1 MALVWAFLMLAGIAA
16 MALGGSPDRITT
28 TLITQAKSGLQATF
42 DLLAVVI
49 LWLGISRIAERTG
62 LLTGVARLLS
72 PLLRRLFPGL
82 PQDHP
87 ALAPIAINL
96 TANFLGLSN
105 AATPF
110 GLQAM
115 RELGKSSPTPGRITP
130 AMTTFLVLNSACV
143 TAIPATAIALRAATG
158 AAQPAAIAFPAALA
172 SLAATATVLTIDILW
187 RRLEQGTGQLR
198 GKPGPDHRRTGPA
211 VPRTLPSPAGRRQAR

>member
-1 MALVWAFLMLAGIAA
+1 MKEETSVALVWAFLMLAGIVA
-16 MALGGSPDRITT
+16 MAFGGSPDRITT
-28 TLITQAKSGLQATF
+28 TLLTQARHGIEASF

-49 LWLGISRIAERTG
+49 LWLGISRIAERAG
-62 LLTGVARLLS
+62 LLPAVARFLS
-72 PLLRRLFPGL
+72 PLLRRLFPSL
-82 PQDHP
+82 PADHP

-115 RELGKSSPTPGRITP
+115 RELGKTSPDPGRITP

-158 AAQPAAIAFPAALA
+158 AAEPAAIAFPATLA
-172 SLAATATVLTIDILW
+172 SLAASTAVVILDVLW
-187 RRLEQGTGQLR
+187 RRLDRIRIRTTPARPVPTRRAVAGG
-198 GKPGPDHRRTGPA
+198 RRT
-211 VPRTLPSPAGRRQAR
+211 R

>member
-1 MALVWAFLMLAGIAA
+1 MKEETSVALVWAFLMLAGIVA
-16 MALGGSPDRITT
+16 MAFGGSPDRITT
-28 TLITQAKSGLQATF
+28 TLLTQARHGIEASF

-49 LWLGISRIAERTG
+49 LWLGISRIAERAG
-62 LLTGVARLLS
+62 LLPAVARFLS
-72 PLLRRLFPGL
+72 PLLRRLFPSL
-82 PQDHP
+82 PADHP

-96 TANFLGLSN
+96 TANFLGLNN

-115 RELGKSSPTPGRITP
+115 RELGKTSPDPGRITP

-158 AAQPAAIAFPAALA
+158 AAEPAAIAFPATLA
-172 SLAATATVLTIDILW
+172 SLAASTAVVTLDVLW
-187 RRLEQGTGQLR
+187 RHLDRIRIQTTPARPVPTRRAVAGG
-198 GKPGPDHRRTGPA
+198 RRT
-211 VPRTLPSPAGRRQAR
+211 R